1 MVRPLFVVVLVLAAC
16 NRSPAGAPAGGEAR
30 GSAES
35 AGSAGAG
42 SSVGSTGSSAA
53 GGVGSAA
60 ADPWATAT
68 APRPPETPE
77 TRRQRAEAALGRVS
91 AIEPAVA
98 RLRHLTF
105 DRAVPTRYQQPDEF
119 RAFVRREIAREL
131 PAERSRDL
139 TAALAHLGFLTS
151 TADLATVEE
160 QAMTTQAGAYYDPQA
175 KAFFLVMVP
184 DSDVMLDTISAHE
197 LTHALQDQHF
207 DLTKFLPSEAGAP
220 ARLGAAARLD
230 DDAATARRFVA
241 EGDATFV
248 MLLYAMKGVLGD
260 QLSPPVLA
268 ALRQQI
274 VQLATQDLAELK
286 AQARAESALF
296 GAMDG
301 DIKKSIDA
309 MDDIPP
315 AVLVPLLDSYMK
327 GALVALTAYE
337 HGGWA
342 GVDALYRDPPASTE
356 QVLHPATK
364 LFPVR
369 DRPHRVTLARGSDRE
384 LAGNVLGELQ
394 WQIYFTL
401 WKSPRATE
409 ASEGWG
415 GDRFSVTRRGDGRL
429 IGRIATTW
437 DSPADAA
444 QFAEAFLA
452 SLAARFPGAD
462 TSHPAAG
469 VARPGGGRVFVR
481 TAGARVFI
489 VDGADDAGAIDTLV
503 RTAAF
508 D

>member
-1 MVRPLFVVVLVLAAC
+1 MRLVLAAVLVLGLVLAAC
-16 NRSPAGAPAGGEAR
+16 GRSPAGPGAQGSGG
-30 GSAES
+30 S
-35 AGSAGAG
+35 AGSAA
-42 SSVGSTGSSAA
+42 SSAA
-53 GGVGSAA
+53 AV
-60 ADPWATAT
+60 DPWATTT
-68 APRPPETPE
+68 APSPPDTPE
-77 TRRQRAEAALGRVS
+77 IRQRRAEAALGRV
-91 AIEPAVA
+91 AKIEPAVA
-98 RLRHLTF
+98 KLRHLSF
-105 DRAVPTRYQQPDEF
+105 DHPVPTRYQLADEF
-119 RAFVRREIAREL
+119 RAYVRREIAREL
-131 PAERSRDL
+131 PPERSRDL
-139 TAALAHLGFLTS
+139 TSALAHLGFLTS

-175 KAFFLVMVP
+175 RSFFLVMVP

-207 DLTKFLPSEAGAP
+207 DLAKYLPSDAAG
-220 ARLGAAARLD
+220 GGKLD

-248 MLLYAMKGVLGD
+248 MLLYAMRSMLGDEISAPVLGALRE
-260 QLSPPVLA
+260 QIKTLA
-268 ALRQQI
+268 A
-274 VQLATQDLAELK
+274 QDLAALK
-286 AQARAESALF
+286 AQARSGSALF
-296 GAMDG
+296 GGMDA

-309 MDDIPP
+309 MDEIPP
-315 AVLVPLLDSYMK
+315 VVLVPLLDSYMK

-342 GVDALYRDPPASTE
+342 GVDALYRDPPTSTE

-364 LFPVR
+364 LFPR
-369 DRPHRVTLARGSDRE
+369 ERAHRVTLPRSADRQ

-394 WQIYFTL
+394 WQIYL
-401 WKSPRATE
+401 AQWKSPRAVE

-415 GDRFSVTRRGDGRL
+415 GDRFSVTRRSDGRL
-429 IGRIATTW
+429 IGRIATIW

-444 QFAEAFLA
+444 QFAEAYVA
-452 SLAARFPGAD
+452 ALAARFPGAD

-469 VARPGGGRVFVR
+469 IIRPDGGRVFVR

-489 VDGADDAGAIDTLV
+489 VDGADDGAVIDSLV